1 MRVFFASIGTV
12 VLLYAGMK
20 WFRLG
25 LAASRGHD
33 TQPRANRPRMVMALG
48 LVMMLAGVTIFLAF
62 AILPAL

>member
-1 MRVFFASIGTV
+1 MRLFFASIGTAF
-12 VLLYAGMK
+12 LLYAGLK

-25 LAASRGHD
+25 MAASRGHD
-33 TQPRANRPRMVMALG
+33 TEPRANRPRTVMLLG